1 MIEITNVCKHPV
13 QVVIKSK
20 KKVNS
25 FTTLNIPGL
34 GSKKNIYNLEDER
47 STAYIERVEKM
58 GLIKT
63 RYVPNN
69 ILTEGEK

>member
-1 MIEITNVCKHPV
+1 MIEITNICKHPV
-13 QVVIKSK
+13 QLIIKSK
-20 KKVNS
+20 KKVDS
-25 FTTLNIPGL
+25 FTTLNIPGI
-34 GSKKNIYNLEDER
+34 GAKKNIYNLEDER

-69 ILTEGEK
+69 ILIEGEK

>member
-1 MIEITNVCKHPV
+1 MIEITNICKHPV
-13 QVVIKSK
+13 QLVIKSK
-20 KKVNS
+20 KKINS
-25 FTTLNIPGL
+25 FTTLNIPGI
-34 GSKKNIYNLEDER
+34 GCKKNIYNLEDER

>member
-13 QVVIKSK
+13 QLVIKSK

-25 FTTLNIPGL
+25 FTTLNIPCL
-34 GSKKNIYNLEDER
+34 GSKKNIYYLEDER

>member
-1 MIEITNVCKHPV
+1 MVTNEPV
-13 QVVIKSK
+13 SIVPPPLPLT
-20 KKVNS
+20 VNS
-25 FTTLNIPGL
+25 FTTLNIPGI

-63 RYVPNN
+63 RYVQNN

>member
-1 MIEITNVCKHPV
+1 MIEITNLCKYPV
-13 QVVIKSK
+13 QVLIKSK
-20 KKVNS
+20 QKVNS
-25 FTTLNIPGL
+25 FATLNIPGI
-34 GSKKNIYNLEDER
+34 GSKKNIYHLEDER

-69 ILTEGEK
+69 ILIEGEK

>member
-1 MIEITNVCKHPV
+1 MIQITNLCKYPV
-13 QVVIKSK
+13 QVLIKSK
-20 KKVNS
+20 NKVNS
-25 FTTLNIPGL
+25 FTTLNIPGI

-69 ILTEGEK
+69 ILIEGEK

>member
-1 MIEITNVCKHPV
+1 MIEITNLKNHPV
-13 QVVIKSK
+13 QLIIKSRR
-20 KKVNS
+20 KVNS
-25 FTTLNIPGL
+25 FTTLNIPGI

-47 STAYIERVEKM
+47 STAYIERVEKL

-63 RYVPNN
+63 RYIQDN

>member
-1 MIEITNVCKHPV
+1 MIEITNLKKHPV
-13 QVVIKSK
+13 QIIIKSRK
-20 KKVNS
+20 KSNS

-47 STAYIERVEKM
+47 STAYIERVENM

-63 RYVPNN
+63 RYISNN
-69 ILTEGEK
+69 ILIEGEK